1 MPSDTFAE
9 VVEFLADEAAVCA
22 DSIKVIDEYD
32 IRNHHQPTKNQKAA
46 RVELEKQHAMFLKAA
61 RLLEAAGRENT
72 AAAARIA
79 ELEGVLR
86 EIAKEEDG
94 GYGFYHG
101 GDPRKFCPDAEG
113 CTPKELADHKAACEK
128 WDEAEA
134 KGEKLE
140 PEPDGSGWISPSV
153 HVTRSAYGM
162 GSYTYPTHA
171 AVLASAALTP
181 PTKEAP

>member
-9 VVEFLADEAAVCA
+9 VVRKL
-22 DSIKVIDEYD
+22 
-32 IRNHHQPTKNQKAA
+32 RNHAEAWKISGTEDRDNLVNEEVMAFDCL
-46 RVELEKQHAMFLKAA
+46 VAA